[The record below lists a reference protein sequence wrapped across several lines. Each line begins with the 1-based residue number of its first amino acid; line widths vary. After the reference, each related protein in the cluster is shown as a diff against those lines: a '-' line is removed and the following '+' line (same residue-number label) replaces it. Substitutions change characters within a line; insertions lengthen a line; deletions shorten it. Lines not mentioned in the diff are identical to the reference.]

1 MSLPLKYDGDLREFS
16 SAERNRLS
24 YLLRVAYSDH
34 LAAGSSAQGSIFVAN
49 SGNTLIGSLQDHRST
64 AEINTN
70 VRKGTA
76 STSDDYPNYPSLD
89 TDLIN
94 TYNYRQNR
102 NTVTAPSNSVL
113 DDDNYVY
120 IFNTNHIRVAG
131 QTEVING
138 IVDHAITQL
147 RTGDEVGSYRI
158 STSTPGSQHG
168 GAGTWTNIT
177 TWFQNTTYSAGTT
190 TYRLWL
196 KRSLN
201 SVPGTVAQPLRKRS
215 DHNLQQSSIATS
227 GDLIQNVLL
236 PVMINRG
243 LSATSN
249 LRYNVGSG
257 SINRGEFKDT
267 KQTGSSTNQGFA
279 GASQQPGSP
288 FSNVASNRYWRTRVP
303 SGGATDDG
311 VTSLFLV

>member
-34 LAAGSSAQGSIFVAN
+34 LNAGSSAQGSIYVAN
-49 SGNTLIGSLQDHRST
+49 SGNTSIGSLQDHRST

-70 VRKGTA
+70 ARNNSGGA
-76 STSDDYPNYPSLD
+76 DYPAYPNLD

-102 NTVTAPSNSVL
+102 NTVTAPSNSAL

-120 IFNTNHIRVAG
+120 IFNTSHIRVAG
-131 QTEVING
+131 QTEVINS

-147 RTGDEVGSYRI
+147 RTGDQVGSYRI
-158 STSTPGSQHG
+158 STSTPGSEHG
-168 GAGTWTNIT
+168 GAGTWTDKG
-177 TWFQNTTYSAGTT
+177 TWFRNTTYSAGTT
-190 TYRLWL
+190 TYKFWL
-196 KRSLN
+196 KRSLS
-201 SVPGTVAQPLRKRS
+201 SVPGTAAQPLRKRS
-215 DHNLQQSSIATS
+215 DHDLQQSSIATS

-236 PVMINRG
+236 PIMINRG
-243 LSATSN
+243 LSGTTN
-249 LRYNVGSG
+249 LQYNIGSG
-257 SINRGEFKDT
+257 TINRGEFKDT
-267 KQTGSSTNQGFA
+267 KQTGSTTNQGFA
-279 GASQQPGSP
+279 SGQQPGSP
-288 FSNVASNRYWRTRVP
+288 FSNVSNNHYWRTRVP
-303 SGGATDDG
+303 SGGASNDG

>member
-16 SAERNRLS
+16 TAERNRLS

-34 LAAGSSAQGSIFVAN
+34 LNAGSSAQGSIYVAN
-49 SGNTLIGSLQDHRST
+49 SGNTSIGSLVDHRSS
-64 AEINTN
+64 AQINTN
-70 VRKGTA
+70 ARNFSGDT
-76 STSDDYPNYPSLD
+76 DYPSYPSLG
-89 TDLIN
+89 TSSIA

-138 IVDHAITQL
+138 IVDHAITEL
-147 RTGDEVGSYRI
+147 RTGDEVGSYRV
-158 STSTPGSQHG
+158 STSTPSSG
-168 GAGTWTNIT
+168 GAGTWTDKG

-190 TYRLWL
+190 TYNLWL
-196 KRSLN
+196 KRSLS
-201 SVPGTVAQPLRKRS
+201 SVPGTAAQPLRKRS
-215 DHNLQQSSIATS
+215 DHDLQQSSIATS

-249 LRYNVGSG
+249 LQYNVGSG
-257 SINRGEFKDT
+257 TVNRGEFKDT
-267 KQTGSSTNQGFA
+267 KQTGSVTAQNLGGTAPVFGGQS
-279 GASQQPGSP
+279 
-288 FSNVASNRYWRTRVP
+288 SNNYWRTRVP
-303 SGGATDDG
+303 SGSASDDG
-311 VTSLFLV
+311 VTNLFLV

>member
-16 SAERNRLS
+16 TAERNRLS

-34 LAAGSSAQGSIFVAN
+34 LNAGSSAQGSIYVAN
-49 SGNTLIGSLQDHRST
+49 SGNTSIGSLVDHRST
-64 AEINTN
+64 AQINTRARN
-70 VRKGTA
+70 FSGGA
-76 STSDDYPNYPSLD
+76 DYPSYPSLG
-89 TDLIN
+89 TSSIA

-120 IFNTNHIRVAG
+120 IFNTSHIRVAG
-131 QTEVING
+131 QTEVINS

-158 STSTPGSQHG
+158 STSAPSSG
-168 GAGTWTNIT
+168 GAGTWTDKG

-190 TYRLWL
+190 TYKLWL
-196 KRSLN
+196 KRSLG
-201 SVPGTVAQPLRKRS
+201 SVPGTAAQPLRKRS
-215 DHNLQQSSIATS
+215 DNNLQQSSIATS

-236 PVMINRG
+236 PIMINRG

-257 SINRGEFKDT
+257 TVNRGQFKDT
-267 KQTGSSTNQGFA
+267 KQTGSTTSQGRGGTAPVF
-279 GASQQPGSP
+279 GGQS
-288 FSNVASNRYWRTRVP
+288 SNNYWRTRVP
-303 SGGATDDG
+303 SGSASNDG
-311 VTSLFLV
+311 VTNLFLV

>member
-16 SAERNRLS
+16 TAERNRLS
-24 YLLRVAYSDH
+24 YLLRVAYSNH
-34 LAAGSSAQGSIFVAN
+34 LNAGSSAQGSIYVAN
-49 SGNTLIGSLQDHRST
+49 SGNTPIGSLVDHRST
-64 AEINTN
+64 AQINTRARN
-70 VRKGTA
+70 FSGG
-76 STSDDYPNYPSLD
+76 
-89 TDLIN
+89 
-94 TYNYRQNR
+94 YRQNR

-158 STSTPGSQHG
+158 STSAPSSG
-168 GAGTWTNIT
+168 GAGTWTDKG

-190 TYRLWL
+190 TYKLWL

-201 SVPGTVAQPLRKRS
+201 SVPGTAAQPLRKRS
-215 DHNLQQSSIATS
+215 DHDLQQSSIATS

-236 PVMINRG
+236 PIMINRG

-267 KQTGSSTNQGFA
+267 KQTGSTTSQGFA
-279 GASQQPGSP
+279 SGQQPGSP
-288 FSNVASNRYWRTRVP
+288 FSNVSNNRYWRTRVP
-303 SGGATDDG
+303 SGGASNDG
-311 VTSLFLV
+311 VTNLFLV

>member
-34 LAAGSSAQGSIFVAN
+34 LNAGSSAQGSIYVAN
-49 SGNTLIGSLQDHRST
+49 SGNTSIGSLVDHRST
-64 AEINTN
+64 AQINTN
-70 VRKGTA
+70 ARNFSGGT
-76 STSDDYPNYPSLD
+76 DYPSYPSLG
-89 TDLIN
+89 TSSIA

-120 IFNTNHIRVAG
+120 VFNTSHIRVAG
-131 QTEVING
+131 QTEVINS

-158 STSTPGSQHG
+158 STSAPSSG
-168 GAGTWTNIT
+168 GAGTWTDKG

-190 TYRLWL
+190 TYKLWL
-196 KRSLN
+196 KRSLS
-201 SVPGTVAQPLRKRS
+201 SVPGTAAQPLRKRS
-215 DHNLQQSSIATS
+215 DNNLQQSSIATS

-243 LSATSN
+243 LSGTTN
-249 LRYNVGSG
+249 LQYNVGSG
-257 SINRGEFKDT
+257 TVNRGQFKDT
-267 KQTGSSTNQGFA
+267 KQTGSTTSQGLGGTA
-279 GASQQPGSP
+279 PGFGGQS
-288 FSNVASNRYWRTRVP
+288 SNNYWRTRVP
-303 SGGATDDG
+303 SGSASDDG
-311 VTSLFLV
+311 VTNLFLV

>member
-16 SAERNRLS
+16 TAERNRLS

-34 LAAGSSAQGSIFVAN
+34 LAAGSSAQGSIYVAD
-49 SGNTLIGSLQDHRST
+49 SGNTQIGSLQDHRST
-64 AEINTN
+64 AEINTK
-70 VRKGTA
+70 VRTGGGGA
-76 STSDDYPNYPSLD
+76 DYPSYPNLD
-89 TDLIN
+89 TDLVN
-94 TYNYRQNR
+94 TYKYRQNR

-120 IFNTNHIRVAG
+120 IFNTSHIRVAG

-158 STSTPGSQHG
+158 STSAPSSG
-168 GAGTWTNIT
+168 GAGTWTDKG

-190 TYRLWL
+190 TYKLWL

-201 SVPGTVAQPLRKRS
+201 SVPGTAAQPLRKRS
-215 DHNLQQSSIATS
+215 DHDLQQSSIATS

-236 PVMINRG
+236 PIMINRG

-267 KQTGSSTNQGFA
+267 KQTGSTTSQGL
-279 GASQQPGSP
+279 ASGQQPGSP
-288 FSNVASNRYWRTRVP
+288 FSNVSNNRYWRTRVP
-303 SGGATDDG
+303 SGGASNDG
-311 VTSLFLV
+311 VTNLFLV

>member
-16 SAERNRLS
+16 TAERNRLS

-34 LAAGSSAQGSIFVAN
+34 LNAGSSAQGSIYVAN
-49 SGNTLIGSLQDHRST
+49 SGNTSIGSLVDHRST
-64 AEINTN
+64 AQINTN
-70 VRKGTA
+70 ARNFSGGA
-76 STSDDYPNYPSLD
+76 DYPGYPNLGTS
-89 TDLIN
+89 TIA

-120 IFNTNHIRVAG
+120 IFNTSHIRVAG

-147 RTGDEVGSYRI
+147 RTGDEVGSYRV
-158 STSTPGSQHG
+158 STSAPSSG
-168 GAGTWTNIT
+168 GAGTWTDKG

-190 TYRLWL
+190 TYKLWL
-196 KRSLN
+196 KRSLS
-201 SVPGTVAQPLRKRS
+201 SVPGTAAQPLRKRS
-215 DHNLQQSSIATS
+215 DHDLQQSSIATS

-236 PVMINRG
+236 PIMINRG

-267 KQTGSSTNQGFA
+267 KQTGSTTSQGFA
-279 GASQQPGSP
+279 SGQQPGSP
-288 FSNVASNRYWRTRVP
+288 FSNVSNNRYWRTRVP
-303 SGGATDDG
+303 SGGASNDG
-311 VTSLFLV
+311 VTNLFLV

>member
-16 SAERNRLS
+16 TAERNRLS

-34 LAAGSSAQGSIFVAN
+34 LNAGSSAQGSIYVAN
-49 SGNTLIGSLQDHRST
+49 SGNTSIGSLQDHRST
-64 AEINTN
+64 AEINTKARN
-70 VRKGTA
+70 NSGDV
-76 STSDDYPNYPSLD
+76 DYPSYPNLD

-120 IFNTNHIRVAG
+120 LFNTNHIRVAG

-147 RTGDEVGSYRI
+147 RTGDQVGSYRI
-158 STSTPGSQHG
+158 STSTPGSEHG
-168 GAGTWTNIT
+168 GAGTWTNKG

-190 TYRLWL
+190 TYSFWL
-196 KRSLN
+196 KRSLS
-201 SVPGTVAQPLRKRS
+201 SVPGTAAQPLRKRS
-215 DHNLQQSSIATS
+215 DHDLQQSSIAIS

-243 LSATSN
+243 LSGTTN
-249 LRYNVGSG
+249 LQYNVGSG
-257 SINRGEFKDT
+257 TINRGEFKDT
-267 KQTGSSTNQGFA
+267 KQTGSTTDQGFA
-279 GASQQPGSP
+279 SGQQPGSP
-288 FSNVASNRYWRTRVP
+288 FSNVSNNRYWRTRVP